1 MITIYFDRGRRMM
14 QVFLHEVVATVE
26 RLVER
31 GYTVIA
37 VEIN

>member
-1 MITIYFDRGRRMM
+1 MITIYFDKGRRMM
-14 QVFLHEVVATVE
+14 DVFLHEVAATVD
-26 RLVER
+26 RLVAQ